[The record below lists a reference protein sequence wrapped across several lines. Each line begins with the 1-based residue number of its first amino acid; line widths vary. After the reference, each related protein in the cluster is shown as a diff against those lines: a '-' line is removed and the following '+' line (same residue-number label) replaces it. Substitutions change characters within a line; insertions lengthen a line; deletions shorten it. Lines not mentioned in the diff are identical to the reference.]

1 MKKVWNFIIAGA
13 MLGVV
18 GCSSQSET
26 VAPASETDVIRFG
39 VSQSLSRAAFSE
51 DPAGALCVG
60 WEEGDAVGISAIKN
74 DTPIGANYEYRIDE
88 LLEEGAAA
96 NLAAS
101 SSQYTY
107 RWSEEAEYTF
117 YGYYPHTGAP
127 NATPHYLTPVSLPAE
142 QPQAAANDFSHLSQW
157 WVMKAEPYTIQG
169 LQQTV
174 QLSFRGVFSIVE
186 LKLRYAKPLAKSRQI
201 ERVQLHAA
209 TTPLAVVNG
218 NLTLTS
224 TKEAEKQEPALIVND
239 GLNSVDVPLARPATL
254 SESDTQSIWLL
265 VAPGQHAAGELSVK
279 LMSLD
284 SYHVDVTIPDAVT
297 FEPNKVYRKE
307 VVVNPDDY
315 YYYRDPSAPA
325 VTYFKQVSTVEDIT
339 DGEYLL
345 GFRYT
350 GVTPAKDYL
359 VPVAPIARN
368 PILTTYEAANV
379 AYYLDLGIL
388 AVDSH
393 YVWTVTK
400 GDKGFTFR
408 GTAANGSSYYLLA
421 CNKAQGFSI
430 ATSLTEGVYGS
441 YKGTYTDQLALT
453 LLDDGSGFRM
463 QETSTSARTM
473 CFDST
478 TPSETIRNFPLAE
491 ANGAVILYKKV
502 TE

>member
-1 MKKVWNFIIAGA
+1 
-13 MLGVV
+13 MLGAV
-18 GCSSQSET
+18 GCSSHSER

-39 VSQSLSRAAFSE
+39 VSQSLSRAAFTE

-60 WEEGDAVGISAIKN
+60 WEEGDAIGISATKN

-101 SSQYTY
+101 SSQFTY
-107 RWSEEAEYTF
+107 RWSEAAEYTF

-127 NATPHYLTPVSLPAE
+127 NATPHYLTQVSLPAE

-186 LKLRYAKPLAKSRQI
+186 LKLRYAKPLNKSRQI
-201 ERVQLHAA
+201 ERVQLNAA

-239 GLNSVDVPLARPATL
+239 GVNSVDVPLARVTEL
-254 SESDTQSIWLL
+254 SDSETQSIWLL

-279 LMSLD
+279 LMAID
-284 SYHVDVTIPDAVT
+284 SYHVDVTIPEAVT
-297 FEPNKVYRKE
+297 FEPTKVYRKE

-315 YYYRDPSAPA
+315 YYYRDPSTPA
-325 VTYFKQVSTVEDIT
+325 VTYFKQVMTVEDIT

-350 GVTPAKDYL
+350 GVTPAQDYL
-359 VPVAPIARN
+359 VPVAPMVRN
-368 PILTTYEAANV
+368 PIVTNYDTANV

-393 YVWTVTK
+393 YVWNVTK

-421 CNKAQGFSI
+421 CDKAQGFSI
-430 ATSLTEGVYGS
+430 ATSLTEGVYAS

-453 LLDDGSGFRM
+453 ALDDGSGFRM
-463 QETSTSARTM
+463 QVSTTSARTM

-478 TPSETIRNFPLAE
+478 TPSESIRNFPLAE

>member
-1 MKKVWNFIIAGA
+1 MKKVWNLIIGGA

-18 GCSSQSET
+18 GCSSHSEA
-26 VAPASETDVIRFG
+26 VAPASGTDVIRFG
-39 VSQSLSRAAFSE
+39 VSQSLSRAAFTE
-51 DPAGALCVG
+51 DPAGALCIG
-60 WEEGDAVGISAIKN
+60 WEEDDAIGISATKN

-101 SSQYTY
+101 SSQFTY
-107 RWSEEAEYTF
+107 RWSEAAEYTF

-127 NATPHYLTPVSLPAE
+127 NATPHYLAQVSLPAE

-186 LKLRYAKPLAKSRQI
+186 LKLRYAKPLNKSRQI
-201 ERVQLHAA
+201 ERVQLNAA

-239 GLNSVDVPLARPATL
+239 GVNSVDVPLARVTEL
-254 SESDTQSIWLL
+254 SDSETQSIWLL

-307 VVVNPDDY
+307 VVVNPDDF

-325 VTYFKQVSTVEDIT
+325 VTYFKQVTTVEEIT

-350 GVTPAKDYL
+350 GVTPAQDYL

-368 PILTTYEAANV
+368 PIVTTYDTANV
-379 AYYLDLGIL
+379 AYYLDFGVLS
-388 AVDSH
+388 VDSH

-430 ATSLTEGVYGS
+430 ATSLTEGVYNS

-453 LLDDGSGFRM
+453 ALDDGSGFRM
-463 QETSTSARTM
+463 QETATSARTS
-473 CFDST
+473 CLDAASATLRNLPT
-478 TPSETIRNFPLAE
+478 TE

>member
-1 MKKVWNFIIAGA
+1 MKKVWNLIIGGA

-18 GCSSQSET
+18 GCSSHSEA

-39 VSQSLSRAAFSE
+39 VSQSLSRAAFTE
-51 DPAGALCVG
+51 DPAGALCIG
-60 WEEGDAVGISAIKN
+60 WEEDDAIGISATKN

-101 SSQYTY
+101 SSQFTY
-107 RWSEEAEYTF
+107 RWSEAAAYTF
-117 YGYYPHTGAP
+117 YAYYPYSGAP
-127 NATPHYLTPVSLPAE
+127 NNTPHYLTQVSLPAE
-142 QPQAAANDFSHLSQW
+142 QPQAAANDFSHLQQW
-157 WVMKAEPYTIQG
+157 WVMKSEPCTIQG

-186 LKLRYAKPLAKSRQI
+186 LKLRYATAASKSRVISGVQFSSQTNPLAI
-201 ERVQLHAA
+201 
-209 TTPLAVVNG
+209 TNG

-224 TKEAEKQEPALIVND
+224 NKEAEKSEPAVIVND
-239 GLNSVDVPLARPATL
+239 GVNSIHVPLGRPTAL
-254 SESDTQSIWLL
+254 SESETQSIWVL

-279 LMSLD
+279 LMSAD
-284 SYHVDVTIPDAVT
+284 SYHLDVTIPDAVN

-307 VVVNPDDY
+307 VVINPDDF

-325 VTYFKQVSTVEDIT
+325 VTYFKPVTTLEDIT

-350 GVTPAKDYL
+350 KETPAIDYLIPVTPAT
-359 VPVAPIARN
+359 RN
-368 PILTTYEAANV
+368 PIVTDYATANV
-379 AYYLDLGIL
+379 VTYLDLGIL
-388 AVDSH
+388 SADSH

-408 GTAANGSSYYLLA
+408 GTAANGSPYYLLA
-421 CNKAQGFSI
+421 CDKAQGFSI
-430 ATSLTEGVYGS
+430 ATSLTEGVYNS

-453 LLDDGSGFRM
+453 ALDDGSGFRM
-463 QETSTSARTM
+463 QETATSARTS
-473 CFDST
+473 CLDAASATVRNLPT
-478 TPSETIRNFPLAE
+478 TE

>member
-1 MKKVWNFIIAGA
+1 MKKVWNLIIGGA

-18 GCSSQSET
+18 GCSSHSEA

-39 VSQSLSRAAFSE
+39 VSQSLSRAAFTE
-51 DPAGALCVG
+51 DPAGALCIG
-60 WEEGDAVGISAIKN
+60 WEEGDAIGISATKN

-101 SSQYTY
+101 SSQFTY
-107 RWSEEAEYTF
+107 RWSEAAEYTF

-127 NATPHYLTPVSLPAE
+127 NATPHYLTQVSLPAE

-157 WVMKAEPYTIQG
+157 WVMKAEPYAIQG

-186 LKLRYAKPLAKSRQI
+186 LKLRYAKPLNKSRQI
-201 ERVQLHAA
+201 ERVQLNAA

-239 GLNSVDVPLARPATL
+239 GVNSVDVPLARVTEL

-307 VVVNPDDY
+307 VVVNPDDF

-325 VTYFKQVSTVEDIT
+325 VTYFKPVTTLEDVT

-350 GVTPAKDYL
+350 KETPAVDYL
-359 VPVAPIARN
+359 IPATPATRN
-368 PILTTYEAANV
+368 PIVTDYATANV
-379 AYYLDLGIL
+379 ATYLDLGIL
-388 AVDSH
+388 SADSH
-393 YVWTVTK
+393 YVWSVTK
-400 GDKGFTFR
+400 G
-408 GTAANGSSYYLLA
+408 ANGLTFYGQGADGNHYYLLV
-421 CNKAQGFSI
+421 CDKMQGYSV
-430 ATSLTEGVYGS
+430 AKSLTDGVYNS
-441 YKGTYTDQLALT
+441 YKGQYTDELYFVE
-453 LLDDGSGFRM
+453 DGSGFRVQM
-463 QETSTSARTM
+463 NSTSARALAL
-473 CFDST
+473 DA
-478 TPSETIRNFPLAE
+478 PSVSLRNAPIAE
-491 ANGAVILYKKV
+491 GNGVVVLYKKV